1 MPRVKGP
8 KVYPGK
14 TPNGECIWERPEEED
29 LREMRIGVG
38 KRRTLR
44 SKKGVERG
52 CPVHERSGSRRPGER
67 KRTAMEGLKRRSV
80 HMWKIIDG
88 NPRQNRCGWRSLS
101 AATLE
106 GISEILGTETK
117 SPRWETL
124 SVATDI

>member
-1 MPRVKGP
+1 MKNEQYKAKLEEKHEVGENVK
-8 KVYPGK
+8 
-14 TPNGECIWERPEEED
+14 TATTRA
-29 LREMRIGVG
+29 L
-38 KRRTLR
+38 KRRDGLLR
-44 SKKGVERG
+44 DNLHNSL
-52 CPVHERSGSRRPGER
+52 ER
-67 KRTAMEGLKRRSV
+67 KEPLWEGLKRRSV

-124 SVATDI
+124 SVATRYLKFESYFF